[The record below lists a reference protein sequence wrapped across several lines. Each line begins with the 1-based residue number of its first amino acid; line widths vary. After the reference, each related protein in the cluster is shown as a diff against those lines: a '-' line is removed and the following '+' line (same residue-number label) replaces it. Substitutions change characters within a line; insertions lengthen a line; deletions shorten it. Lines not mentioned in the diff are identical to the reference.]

1 MGFFLGILNM
11 LAFIIILGVG
21 LATIVFVPA
30 LIYAAPYFIWLGN
43 EQNHGRLKERDKHG
57 VLQDLKYATKLYAC
71 WLTGKKP
78 TD

>member
-21 LATIVFVPA
+21 LAAIVFVPI
-30 LIYAAPYFIWLGN
+30 LLYVIPYYFWLAN
-43 EQNHGRLKERDKHG
+43 QQSRGRLKGREKHSL
-57 VLQDLKYATKLYAC
+57 VKHLKYATKLYAC

>member
-21 LATIVFVPA
+21 LATIVFVPI
-30 LIYAAPYFIWLGN
+30 LIYIIPYYFWLAS
-43 EQNHGRLKERDKHG
+43 QQSRGRLKGREKQS
-57 VLQDLKYATKLYAC
+57 LAKQLKYATKLYAC